1 MSERCVRRTTEVRI
15 FCSVLLVHCDKYCP
29 FRQSQSILPFVQG
42 ISQSMIGS
50 TLWPKSEAK
59 ENREKVGA
67 RATRK
72 RRAVTR
78 LWSAV
83 TPMLSIRD

>member
-1 MSERCVRRTTEVRI
+1 
-15 FCSVLLVHCDKYCP
+15 
-29 FRQSQSILPFVQG
+29 
-42 ISQSMIGS
+42 MIGS